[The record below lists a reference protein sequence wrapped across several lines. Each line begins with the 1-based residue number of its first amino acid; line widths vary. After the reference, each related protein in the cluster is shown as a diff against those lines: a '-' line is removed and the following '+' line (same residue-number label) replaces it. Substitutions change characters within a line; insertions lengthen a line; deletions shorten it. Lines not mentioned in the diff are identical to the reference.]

1 MPTTN
6 CIDPAESWRPR
17 RAFLSPTSTHLLRQ
31 ERTEDENLDLY
42 ERRNLLRY
50 HRTSEETERY
60 LARVRAEM
68 AAADAP

>member
-1 MPTTN
+1 
-6 CIDPAESWRPR
+6 
-17 RAFLSPTSTHLLRQ
+17 LRQ

-50 HRTSEETERY
+50 HRTPEETERY